1 LNALMGCED
10 GESVSGEEDDGG
22 NNLASN
28 KRGYGTSRGRV
39 KARVLLESLEGGRL
53 RQQISKV

>member
-1 LNALMGCED
+1 MGCED